1 MIKQIGGSTM
11 KKMYITLLAAV
22 LLIGFSMHEA
32 KAWIIGGT
40 SAPGALPTFY
50 DAIFKYQHQAKLVK
64 GFANASVYSS
74 HVATQR
80 GYMGYDKFA
89 ITVGTMAAAQV
100 PATVIDLGYY
110 KKLTKSLRKQG
121 DVYVGVAWNAW
132 SVNVGVK
139 LPADLS
145 ISAKFGM
152 LKYSY
157 ADFDFDGKNAGGM
170 INYQIISP
178 KAPPVKFVLWRGL
191 SVGTG
196 FMWQYNN
203 TLYNY
208 KSDPFTSGGYI
219 LKPKIKIFAKSES
232 YVIPM
237 EISTAVRLL
246 WVLNIHA
253 GGGVDFAWGSS
264 RLNYSAVGYVVGGG
278 SAGLFA
284 AYGKQGGTG
293 PTNVLPKIFCG
304 PGLNFGPVII
314 DIPFTYYFN
323 NGFDI
328 GVTLGVVW

>member
-1 MIKQIGGSTM
+1 M
-11 KKMYITLLAAV
+11 KKIFIVILTGAM
-22 LLIGFSMHEA
+22 LIGFSMREA
-32 KAWIIGGT
+32 KAWIIGGV
-40 SAPGALPTFY
+40 SNPAAQASFY
-50 DAIFKYQHQAKLVK
+50 DAIFQYQRQSKLVK
-64 GFANASVYSS
+64 GFANAGVYSS

-80 GYMGYDKFA
+80 GYQGYDKFE
-89 ITVGTMAAAQV
+89 ITIGTMAAAQV
-100 PATVIDLGYY
+100 PATVVDLGYY
-110 KKLTKSLRKQG
+110 KKLAESLRKQG

-132 SVNVGVK
+132 SLNVGFKV
-139 LPADLS
+139 PTTDLS

-178 KAPPVKFVLWRGL
+178 KAPPVKFILWRGL

-203 TLYNY
+203 TLYHY
-208 KSDPFTSGGYI
+208 TSDPFTSNGFLLQPK
-219 LKPKIKIFAKSES
+219 LKIYAKSES
-232 YVIPM
+232 FVIPL
-237 EISTAVRLL
+237 ELSTAIRLF

-264 RLNYSAVGYVVGGG
+264 RLNYSTIGTIAGGG
-278 SAGLFA
+278 TVGMFA

-293 PTNVLPKIFCG
+293 PTKVLPKIFCG

-328 GVTLGVVW
+328 GVTLGVMW